1 MVEPP
6 RGYRII
12 IGCQVTRTLSAGF
25 NWPIIVARI
34 EVGAASVQIGVKLLG
49 WPALCAQAQRQ
60 RSADFPTRS
69 FAIVATTSSAG
80 YCHLC
85 HPRRERKIP
94 LVPCVSCI
102 YVCIYIYLR
111 CTRTGLDS
119 IRARACMRACERA
132 WTRERDRD
140 RNREQE
146 RAQIGHGWSVRSSF
160 QTTPSS
166 PLPSS
171 PLLRHLPPFVL
182 SLFRPSPLTP
192 YLRLSPPDRMSR
204 RPVLVSRA
212 RPPRIDLS
220 CSSNS
225 ATPML
230 PSRSPLLHSHPPSS
244 LLDSACTVSELL
256 GTLA

>member
-1 MVEPP
+1 MHKH
-6 RGYRII
+6 
-12 IGCQVTRTLSAGF
+12 SD
-25 NWPIIVARI
+25 N
-34 EVGAASVQIGVKLLG
+34 AAPTFLPDLL
-49 WPALCAQAQRQ
+49 PSL
-60 RSADFPTRS
+60 
-69 FAIVATTSSAG
+69 
-80 YCHLC
+80 L
-85 HPRRERKIP
+85 P
-94 LVPCVSCI
+94 LVVRATMPPSSREEDSARS
-102 YVCIYIYLR
+102 VCAVYICMYIYIYLR

-204 RPVLVSRA
+204 RPVLVPRA

-225 ATPML
+225 ATPMP
-230 PSRSPLLHSHPPSS
+230 PSRSPLLRSHPPSS